1 MQIHNMFA
9 EDINRP
15 INGVIK
21 VDQDTADVIEQE
33 VREYVITRELKKHFI
48 SFFDYYS
55 DSFDKPTDD
64 IGVWISGFFGSG
76 KSHFLKMLSYILENK
91 PVGTTT
97 TVEMFRKKF
106 EDDPATFMLIDKA
119 TRSKTE
125 TILFNIDI
133 EGSIN
138 KDKTAVLRVFAKM
151 FYNHLGFFG
160 ENLKVAM
167 LEQYIDQLGKTEEF
181 RRVFEEKKGKSWVD
195 QRKAFAFNGK
205 FIIPT
210 LMEVLDMSEDDAKRW
225 FNDKTAV
232 DFSIA
237 RLVEDIKTYVSKKP
251 SDFRFLFMIDEVGQ
265 YVGTDTDMLLN
276 LQSLTEKIGSECGGK
291 VWVMC
296 TGQEAIDEII
306 KVRADEFSRIQA
318 RFKTRLSLSSSSVDE
333 VIQKRILKK
342 KPDVEKTLEGLYHEN
357 DSVLRNLFS
366 FSGSVLDIKGY
377 AGASEFAQ
385 DFPFVPYQFI
395 IMQKVFAEIR
405 KHGNS
410 GKHLS
415 GGERSMLSGF
425 QEAAQK
431 VQDKDEYALVPFFRF
446 YDTVHTFLD
455 SSIRRVIE
463 RCEKAADIGAGI
475 ESMDVD
481 VLKLLYL
488 IRYVDDIPANIDNI
502 VILMS
507 DDIRTDKIVLRE
519 KVKDSLNRLMSQNY
533 IGRTGETYHFLT
545 DEEQDIQKDINNTV
559 VDTASIVEKIAQMIY
574 ADIYQTKK
582 FRHGIY
588 DFDFDKMVDGV
599 TTGAVTGGMKLR
611 FLTVAT
617 DAVEKSELR
626 LMTESKGQAIVVLS
640 GASYYEALEKA
651 MKIRKFVKQ
660 RNVSQLPKSVQ
671 DIIRNQQDEAGHY
684 ELAAMEDLKKAITD
698 AAFYIDGEHVEIK
711 SGEAKSRIDQA
722 LEYLVSHVY
731 SELELVEKNF
741 STDADI
747 IEILNGN
754 FIAGAEPN
762 RDAAAKVEEY
772 LIVQDRMKLPTSMF
786 DVQSRYSAVPYGWRE
801 IDIAAI
807 VALLINQ
814 QKVTI
819 KYGGATI
826 QPTDPKLPDMLR
838 KKSEVGKTS
847 ISKRQVVTAIK
858 MKAVKDFLREYFD
871 VMDVPDDEDSLVAF
885 LVKKFE
891 EQKAHYETLEQKYS
905 SGRKYPDRGKVSD
918 AIHLMTD
925 ILSQRKDN
933 IALIGRVLKQED
945 KLFDTKED
953 LQNVETFF
961 KNQVQIFDAAAQME
975 EDLRNELDYLSREPE
990 ANAALNKIRLVVA
1003 IQGGFSYKKIP
1014 ELNGLMAT
1022 VREGH
1027 DRLLEFKREELND
1040 VIVQCMGAIHQ
1051 ASKGDF
1057 KARDLIDKADTY
1069 FSQQKEK
1076 VRSYQSLALL
1086 DGLIPPM
1093 LQYKDSMVGKI
1104 ETALEPPKPVEPPKP
1119 PVSNGG
1125 TVPPAPKKIIRPYN
1139 RSIIFPAKRL
1149 ETTEDVDTYVE
1160 QMRKQLMKLLE
1171 NCDGIQLK

>member
-33 VREYVITRELKKHFI
+33 VREYVITKELKKHFI

-119 TRSKTE
+119 TRGKTE

-181 RRVFEEKKGKSWVD
+181 RRIFEEKKGKPWVD

-251 SDFRFLFMIDEVGQ
+251 SDFRLLFMIDEVGQ

-431 VQDKDEYALVPFFRF
+431 VQDKNEYALVPFFRF

-617 DAVEKSELR
+617 DAVEKFELR

-801 IDIAAI
+801 IDIAAV

-858 MKAVKDFLREYFD
+858 MKAVKDLLREYFD

-885 LVKKFE
+885 IVKKFE

-905 SGRKYPDRGKVSD
+905 SGRKYPDRGKVSG
-918 AIHLMTD
+918 AIRLMTD

-933 IALIGRVLKQED
+933 IALIDRVLKQED

-953 LQNVETFF
+953 LQDVETFF

-975 EDLRNELDYLSREPE
+975 EDLRNELDYLSHEPE

-1093 LQYKDSMVGKI
+1093 FQYKDSMVDKI

-1160 QMRKQLMKLLE
+1160 QMRKQLKKLLE

>member
-1 MQIHNMFA
+1 M
-9 EDINRP
+9 
-15 INGVIK
+15 
-21 VDQDTADVIEQE
+21 
-33 VREYVITRELKKHFI
+33 
-48 SFFDYYS
+48 
-55 DSFDKPTDD
+55 
-64 IGVWISGFFGSG
+64 
-76 KSHFLKMLSYILENK
+76 
-91 PVGTTT
+91 
-97 TVEMFRKKF
+97 
-106 EDDPATFMLIDKA
+106 
-119 TRSKTE
+119 
-125 TILFNIDI
+125 
-133 EGSIN
+133 
-138 KDKTAVLRVFAKM
+138 
-151 FYNHLGFFG
+151 
-160 ENLKVAM
+160 
-167 LEQYIDQLGKTEEF
+167 
-181 RRVFEEKKGKSWVD
+181 
-195 QRKAFAFNGK
+195 
-205 FIIPT
+205 
-210 LMEVLDMSEDDAKRW
+210 
-225 FNDKTAV
+225 
-232 DFSIA
+232 
-237 RLVEDIKTYVSKKP
+237 
-251 SDFRFLFMIDEVGQ
+251 
-265 YVGTDTDMLLN
+265 
-276 LQSLTEKIGSECGGK
+276 
-291 VWVMC
+291 
-296 TGQEAIDEII
+296 
-306 KVRADEFSRIQA
+306 
-318 RFKTRLSLSSSSVDE
+318 
-333 VIQKRILKK
+333 
-342 KPDVEKTLEGLYHEN
+342 
-357 DSVLRNLFS
+357 
-366 FSGSVLDIKGY
+366 DIKGY

-385 DFPFVPYQFI
+385 DCPFVPYQFI

-698 AAFYIDGEHVEIK
+698 AAFYIDGEHVKIK

-772 LIVQDRMKLPTSMF
+772 LIVQERMKLPTSMF

-801 IDIAAI
+801 IDIAAV

-858 MKAVKDFLREYFD
+858 MKAVKDLLREYFD

-885 LVKKFE
+885 IVKKFE

-918 AIHLMTD
+918 AICLMTD

-933 IALIGRVLKQED
+933 IALIDRVLKQED

-953 LQNVETFF
+953 LQDVETFF

-975 EDLRNELDYLSREPE
+975 EGLRNELDYLSHEPE

-1003 IQGGFSYKKIP
+1003 VQGGFSYKKIP

-1027 DRLLEFKREELND
+1027 DRLLEIKREELND